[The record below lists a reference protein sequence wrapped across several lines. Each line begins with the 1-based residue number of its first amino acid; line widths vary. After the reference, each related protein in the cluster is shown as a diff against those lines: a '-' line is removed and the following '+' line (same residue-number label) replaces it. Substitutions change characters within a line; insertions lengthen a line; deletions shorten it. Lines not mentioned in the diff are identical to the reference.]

1 MRITSKRAIVML
13 KRFMTIVN
21 TTHSVF
27 DVDTKSIQIGE
38 YIFKVTDNGVSCQS
52 RHNGFALNYI
62 SNLEARGLV
71 IALTT
76 SNEVVQHYIINLVQ
90 KMYQDS
96 YGDKLTF
103 QDPLIVPVVEYLRIR
118 STGCPTV
125 DVDLETGK
133 INVEGCDIIPS
144 PKARGLDSEDLSE
157 LRGLMYMG
165 RFI

>member
-1 MRITSKRAIVML
+1 MRITSRRTIAIMKRLMA
-13 KRFMTIVN
+13 IVN
-21 TTHSVF
+21 TEHTEF

-38 YIFKVTDNGVSCQS
+38 YIFKATDDGVSCQS
-52 RHNGFALNYI
+52 RHNGYALKYLN
-62 SNLEARGLV
+62 NMEARGLV

-76 SNEVVQHYIINLVQ
+76 SNEVVQHYIVNLVQ

-118 STGCPTV
+118 STGCPVV

-133 INVEGCDIIPS
+133 ISVEGCAVIPS
-144 PKARGLDSEDLSE
+144 PKARGVDSDDLSE
-157 LRGLMYMG
+157 LRGLMYLG